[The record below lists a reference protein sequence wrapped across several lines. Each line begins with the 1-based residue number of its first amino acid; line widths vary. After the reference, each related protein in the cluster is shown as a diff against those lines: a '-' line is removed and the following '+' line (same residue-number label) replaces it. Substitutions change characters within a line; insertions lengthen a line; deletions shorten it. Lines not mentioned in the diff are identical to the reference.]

1 MPAISIVLPA
11 WNAEATLGEAIASLL
26 AQTEPDFELIV
37 VDDGSTD
44 GTGAVARGFAAH
56 DPRVRPVALPH
67 GGIVAALN
75 HGLVLATGAY
85 VARMDAD
92 DVSAPG
98 RLAAQRAAL
107 DADPALGLVSCLVA
121 HEVLATP
128 EGEEGD
134 TRGYALHVDWL
145 NGVTTPAAIA
155 LNRFVEAPFAHP
167 SVMFRRALVDAHGG
181 YRDGPFPEDY
191 ELWLRWLE
199 AGVPMA
205 KVPEVL
211 LAWRDRP
218 GRLSRTHARYGVEAF
233 YRLKAGYLARWLAAR
248 GHHEIVVWGSGKT
261 SRQRAAPLLD
271 EGIAIAAYIDVD
283 PRRGGGHSRGT
294 PIRYYEDVG
303 PPGETFVVSYVGKRG
318 AGDFIRGFLAGR
330 GWVEGEHFLLAA

>member
-11 WNAEATLGEAIASLL
+11 WNAEATLGEALASLL

-44 GTGAVARGFAAH
+44 GTGAIARRFAAA
-56 DPRVRPVALPH
+56 DPRVRLEARPH
-67 GGIVAALN
+67 VGIVGALA
-75 HGLVLATGAY
+75 HGLGCARGAY

-92 DVSAPG
+92 DLAHPG

-121 HEVLATP
+121 HEGVA
-128 EGEEGD
+128 GD

-145 NGVTTPAAIA
+145 NGLVDPAAIA

-167 SVMFRRALVDAHGG
+167 SVMFRRTVAEAHGG

-211 LAWRDRP
+211 LTWRDRP
-218 GRLSRTHARYGVEAF
+218 GRLSRTHPRYGEAAF
-233 YRLKAGYLARWLAAR
+233 ARLKAAYLARWLRAR
-248 GHHEIVVWGSGKT
+248 GHGSIVVWGSGKT
-261 SRQRAAPLLD
+261 SRRRAAPLLD
-271 EGIAIAAYIDVD
+271 EGVAIVGYVDVD
-283 PRRGGGHSRGT
+283 PRRGGGHSNGV
-294 PIRYYEDVG
+294 PIRYYADLGG
-303 PPGETFVVSYVGKRG
+303 PAGEPFIGSYVGKRG
-318 AGDFIRGFLAGR
+318 GGDFVRGQLAGK
-330 GWVEGEHFLLAA
+330 GWVEGTHFLLAA